1 MHAHFI
7 ADDYARISI
16 SSAGDVNSD
25 GFDDL
30 IIGAGRNDEGG
41 TDAGVGYR
49 SCKVSTSQ
57 AQ

>member
-7 ADDYARISI
+7 TDDYARISI

-30 IIGAGRNDEGG
+30 IISADRNDEDG
-41 TDAGVGYR
+41 TDAAWVMIL
-49 SCKVSTSQ
+49 
-57 AQ
+57 

>member
-7 ADDYARISI
+7 TDDYARISI

-30 IIGAGRNDEGG
+30 IISVDSNDEGG
-41 TDAGVGYR
+41 TDAAWVMIL
-49 SCKVSTSQ
+49 
-57 AQ
+57 